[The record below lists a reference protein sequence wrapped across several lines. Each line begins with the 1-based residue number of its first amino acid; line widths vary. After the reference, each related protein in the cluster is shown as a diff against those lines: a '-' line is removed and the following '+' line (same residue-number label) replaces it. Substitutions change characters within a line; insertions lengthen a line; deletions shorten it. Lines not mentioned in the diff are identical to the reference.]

1 MLKQTI
7 EKMSRLTRK
16 SLSERT
22 WDNAEYSALRSLGE
36 DLSST
41 YATQSIKLDPY
52 WPKWDSPWWKAL
64 LISEA
69 GMSELIPK
77 LFVEKMIG
85 ALNRHYLHF
94 FPLVETDIPE
104 GCDPYRHI
112 MCHCALG
119 NMCRLIEL
127 CDYEAN
133 KQIPWFVDWCERYQL
148 PDGGYNCDEAAYT
161 KSKKSSF
168 LSSLPML
175 EALLLIYKRTGN
187 ESLKKNLD
195 AGARY
200 LLNHAVYKSSTGRM
214 ITEVWLHLSF
224 PRYYDYDVLRGLS
237 FLAEWAVVFGKKLPH
252 EIVADCL
259 KQIEPALDESGL
271 IRISEDKIAVEG
283 SLVQQGSI
291 WEWKEK
297 ASRFAALDMFGKVG
311 MVSLPLSRQWLCMLE
326 QLPLVIE

>member
-7 EKMSRLTRK
+7 EKMSRLTRS

-22 WDNAEYSALRSLGE
+22 WDDAEYNALRSLGKE
-36 DLSST
+36 LSSSN
-41 YATQSIKLDPY
+41 ALESIKLDPY

-64 LISEA
+64 LLSEA

-77 LFVEKMIG
+77 LFVEEMI
-85 ALNRHYLHF
+85 AVLNRHYLHY
-94 FPLVETDIPE
+94 FPLVETDIPA
-104 GCDPYRHI
+104 GCEPYRHG

-127 CDYEAN
+127 CDYEAD
-133 KQIPWFVDWCERYQL
+133 KQIPWFGDWCERYQL
-148 PDGGYNCDEAAYT
+148 PDGGYNCDEAAYA

-168 LSSLPML
+168 LSTIPML
-175 EALLLIYKRTGN
+175 EVMLLIYRRTGD
-187 ESLKKNLD
+187 ESLKQSLE
-195 AGARY
+195 AGAQY
-200 LLNHAVYKSSTGRM
+200 LLNHAVYKSSTGRL

-252 EIVADCL
+252 DIVADCL
-259 KQIEPALDESGL
+259 RQIEPALDESGL
-271 IRISEDKIAVEG
+271 IRITEDKIVVEG
-283 SLVQQGSI
+283 SLVQNGSV

-297 ASRFAALDMFGKVG
+297 ASRFPALDMFGKVG
-311 MVSLPLSRQWLCMLE
+311 MVSLPLSRQLLTMLE
-326 QLPLVIE
+326 GLQRVID